1 MTAEIGS
8 AVIAK
13 VVERLC
19 AAFDHREIHAE
30 NVASDLA
37 EKTAGVQYP
46 AINVYCDKIIN
57 DQVEKFRTFSG
68 RVQVAVEARVTQDR
82 LRGLSNA
89 LACLVDAIAGVLSKD
104 RGDWGDGMFYGGKYE
119 VAFCAIKHGGKNFLQ
134 SAKVTFDIGVS
145 KD

>member
-13 VVERLC
+13 VVERLGT
-19 AAFDHREIHAE
+19 AFEAGEIHAE

-46 AINVYCDKIIN
+46 AINVYCDKVIN
-57 DQVEKFRTFSG
+57 DLVEKFRTFSG
-68 RVQVAVEARVTQDR
+68 RVQVAVEARVSQDR
-82 LRGLSNA
+82 LRGLSEV
-89 LACLVDAIAGVLSKD
+89 LAQLVDAVADVLSKN

-119 VAFCAIKHGGKNFLQ
+119 VAFGAIKHGGKNFLQ
-134 SAKVTFDIGVS
+134 TAKVTFDIGVS